1 MRRQSNMI
9 FICCSKKTDFSRS
22 GRKIKFLKWEK
33 VRKTWCSG
41 GALCGLWPGEHWR
54 ANQWHWWLDPMAERP
69 QTYSQWWIC
78 QFRCCPAP
86 TENVLRIFLK
96 VKLNIWSPSISSASF
111 GRLLLRDCRS
121 EMIHLKTGR
130 LNIVSNVWRWNPSE
144 DWLHFL
150 CARSDENNSTYLWG
164 SFGNIFWKTT
174 SLWNDGSEVGLSK
187 RSQWGSAHQFAA
199 AKLQGNARKKWKTLK
214 WNQVDWAIF

>member
-86 TENVLRIFLK
+86 TEYVLRIFLK

-121 EMIHLKTGR
+121 EMIHIKHCFKCLEMKPFRGLAAFFVCTLRWEQQHIFVR
-130 LNIVSNVWRWNPSE
+130 L
-144 DWLHFL
+144 
-150 CARSDENNSTYLWG
+150 
-164 SFGNIFWKTT
+164 FWKYILEDHILVERWVRGWT
-174 SLWNDGSEVGLSK
+174 
-187 RSQWGSAHQFAA
+187 F
-199 AKLQGNARKKWKTLK
+199 
-214 WNQVDWAIF
+214 